1 MTIWTII
8 NQLNDDLKKS
18 INLEDLLTI
27 IPIKLDSMDPMML

>member
-1 MTIWTII
+1 MTIWTIL

-27 IPIKLDSMDPMML
+27 IPIKLESMDPMML